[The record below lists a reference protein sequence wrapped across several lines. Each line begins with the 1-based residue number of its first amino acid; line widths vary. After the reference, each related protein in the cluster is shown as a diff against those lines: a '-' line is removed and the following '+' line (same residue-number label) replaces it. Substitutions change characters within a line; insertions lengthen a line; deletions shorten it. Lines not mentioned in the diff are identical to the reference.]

1 MASLRSVSL
10 IAIAAASLALA
21 GCGTGTKS
29 DASAAMNIPAV
40 APAKIDMAAYQEDVK
55 QLASDEFD
63 GRAPG
68 TKGEELTVAYL
79 AKQFEAAGLK
89 PGGTNGSWFQD
100 VPLVQIEAK
109 NVSPMT
115 FTGAEADTALKF
127 KDDFVIGSYRVT
139 PKTEIKDSD
148 VVFVGY
154 GINAPERGWNDYEGK
169 DVKGKTVLIL
179 VNDPDYQTP
188 GLEGEFGGRAM
199 TYYGRW
205 TYKYEEAARQ
215 GAAAAIIIHDT
226 EPAAYGFNVVQSS
239 WTGPQY
245 MADAA
250 DNHMNE
256 TQANGWISNDK
267 AQKLIAG
274 AGQDLAKLSEA
285 AKKKG
290 FKPVDLPIKMSVSFD
305 NEIKK
310 TMSKNVIGILPG
322 TKRPDE
328 YVLYTGHWDH
338 LGHCGEGTPPANKPG
353 DVICNG
359 AVDNATGTA
368 GLIALA
374 RANSATGAAE
384 RSQVFLAVTAE
395 ESGLL
400 GSEYY
405 AANPVYPLAKTVGG
419 VNMDA
424 LSIAGPAKNI
434 VVVGKGKS
442 DLDAYLTAAVK
453 EQGRTITAEPTPEK
467 GFYYRSDHFSFAKLG
482 VPMIYFEGGDDLVTG
497 GKEAGAAFANKFEE
511 GHYHAPSDEYSLITN
526 WDGIAQDLGLYYIV
540 GRMIA
545 MSDSWPNWVQG
556 DEFRAVR
563 DKSREG
569 ADATK

>member
-1 MASLRSVSL
+1 MSLLRTISLTALATASLSL
-10 IAIAAASLALA
+10 AACDPAAMTAASTL
-21 GCGTGTKS
+21 
-29 DASAAMNIPAV
+29 NIPQV
-40 APAKIDMAAYQEDVK
+40 APAKIDMAAYQADVK
-55 QLASDEFD
+55 ELSSDAFG

-100 VPLVQIEAK
+100 VPLVSIETQNPSAL
-109 NVSPMT
+109 T
-115 FTGAEADTALKF
+115 FTGAEADTALKY

-139 PKTEIKDSD
+139 PRTEIKDSD

-154 GINAPERGWNDYEGK
+154 GINAPEKGWNDYAGK

-179 VNDPDYQTP
+179 VNDPDYQTKDLT
-188 GLEGEFGGRAM
+188 GDFGGRAM

-205 TYKYEEAARQ
+205 TYKFEEAARQ

-239 WTGPQY
+239 WTGPQH

-267 AQKLIAG
+267 AKTLLASV
-274 AGQDLAKLSEA
+274 GQDLAKLQEA
-285 AKKKG
+285 AKTKG
-290 FKPVDLPIKMSVSFD
+290 FKAVDLPLKMSVSFD
-305 NEIKK
+305 NKIEKAK
-310 TMSKNVIGILPG
+310 SKNVIGILPG
-322 TKRPDE
+322 TKKPNE

-338 LGHCGEGTPPANKPG
+338 LGDCGEGKPPANKAG

-368 GLIALA
+368 ALIALA
-374 RANSATGAAE
+374 KANAAAGAAD
-384 RSQVFLAVTAE
+384 RSQVFVAVTAE

-400 GSEYY
+400 GSKFY
-405 AANPVYPLAKTVGG
+405 AENPLFPLGQTVGG

-442 DLDAYLTAAVK
+442 ELDSYLEAAAKV
-453 EQGRTITAEPTPEK
+453 QGRTLTTEPTPEK
-467 GFYYRSDHFSFAKLG
+467 GFYYRSDHFSFAKQG

-497 GKEAGAAFANKFEE
+497 GKEAAEAFSKNFEE
-511 GHYHAPSDEYSLITN
+511 NHYHAPSDEFSLITN
-526 WDGIAQDLGLYYIV
+526 WDGITQDLGLYYLV
-540 GRMIA
+540 GRMMA
-545 MSDSWPNWVQG
+545 MSDSWPNWVAG

-563 DKSREG
+563 DKSRSG
-569 ADATK
+569 DAAAK